1 MITGHLQEYKF
12 NLVHHLAGPSCPA
25 CDLDFLE
32 VRYGKLA
39 AILEVKKWGRSLS
52 YIQKKWYPQISAGLT
67 KGLSYT
73 VPIIKLEFDPRAP
86 LSRFRVD
93 GGRTMDLDEWREFMQ
108 TFEIPSQSLAEMF

>member
-67 KGLSYT
+67 K
-73 VPIIKLEFDPRAP
+73 IKHQ
-86 LSRFRVD
+86 V
-93 GGRTMDLDEWREFMQ
+93 WRNRQRLQRWNKKNIRPESGFY
-108 TFEIPSQSLAEMF
+108 SGEMRS